1 MTGYAHPIAFKA
13 ITDEHILKKEQ
24 FVAEK
29 TLQILQQ
36 NLHDSIN
43 EKNCDVLI
51 DDDELH
57 DYFGDL
63 YAQNPASFKF
73 GPGDVLL
80 IKELVDHVKTISD
93 RNGKNTG
100 LGHFS
105 VKAKSKRKVS
115 AKQTRQHRPTAHL
128 FPGKK
133 AKIKNV
139 QRNENQLKTEL
150 QQKVLNLFNLYA
162 ADTEYSS
169 VNIELSTVE
178 NKIYGDVFCV
188 FCETQNVKKKTKR
201 VVFNSSKGSGCW
213 VLSNLTKHLE
223 NFHNLKARVNATTL
237 AITVQTDDNSMN
249 MKPAIQSDQ
258 GPDEN
263 GNESV
268 VILDE
273 ILNRDKNIT
282 HDDPEQLFNQ
292 LSSQLTNVMA
302 SVLQNNE
309 HAEEIIF
316 TLNTSPKKLSV
327 AVVPGD
333 GSCLFSALTHQ
344 LWMHKINSKRHI
356 EATKQLQADV
366 VQHILDHFPFFE
378 YHLKDRVYETKSSK
392 EITDMSME
400 CKLFV
405 RYALANSKIWGGVE
419 TLLAVSNLYSTNIAV
434 FNENGVCTKYK
445 KADECYERTIAVAY
459 RLNAKEGQIRN
470 HFDSV
475 FEANATDLYS
485 AARHIAK

>member
-13 ITDEHILKKEQ
+13 ITDEHILKTEQ

-128 FPGKK
+128 FPEKK

-178 NKIYGDVFCV
+178 N
-188 FCETQNVKKKTKR
+188 KKKTKR

-273 ILNRDKNIT
+273 ILNRNKNIK

-316 TLNTSPKKLSV
+316 TLNTSPKKISV

-356 EATKQLQADV
+356 EATKQLRADV
-366 VQHILDHFPFFE
+366 VQHILDNFPFFE

-405 RYALANSKIWGGVE
+405 RYALANSKTWGGVE

>member
-13 ITDEHILKKEQ
+13 ITDEHILKTEQ

-36 NLHDSIN
+36 NLHDSII

-57 DYFGDL
+57 DYFDDL
-63 YAQNPASFKF
+63 YAQNPATFKF

-80 IKELVDHVKTISD
+80 IKELVDHVKTIAD

-100 LGHFS
+100 LGHFA

-128 FPGKK
+128 FPEKR
-133 AKIKNV
+133 AKIINV

-169 VNIELSTVE
+169 VNMEQIYIELSTVE
-178 NKIYGDVFCV
+178 NKIYSDVFCV
-188 FCETQNVKKKTKR
+188 FCETQNVKQKTKR
-201 VVFNSSKGSGCW
+201 VVFNSSKGKGCW

-223 NFHNLKARVNATTL
+223 NFHNLKTRVNATTI
-237 AITVQTDDNSMN
+237 AITVQPDDNSMDI
-249 MKPAIQSDQ
+249 KPAIQNDQ

-268 VILDE
+268 VILEE
-273 ILNRDKNIT
+273 IPNRNKNIK

-302 SVLQNNE
+302 SCKITNM
-309 HAEEIIF
+309 
-316 TLNTSPKKLSV
+316 SKKL
-327 AVVPGD
+327 
-333 GSCLFSALTHQ
+333 FSL
-344 LWMHKINSKRHI
+344 
-356 EATKQLQADV
+356 
-366 VQHILDHFPFFE
+366 
-378 YHLKDRVYETKSSK
+378 
-392 EITDMSME
+392 
-400 CKLFV
+400 
-405 RYALANSKIWGGVE
+405 
-419 TLLAVSNLYSTNIAV
+419 
-434 FNENGVCTKYK
+434 
-445 KADECYERTIAVAY
+445 
-459 RLNAKEGQIRN
+459 
-470 HFDSV
+470 
-475 FEANATDLYS
+475 
-485 AARHIAK
+485 